1 MTVQALQFAVD
12 GLTLRQQVTADNLSN
27 TDTPG
32 FTAGQV
38 DFESGLQRA
47 LTSPVPT
54 GATAA
59 VTPST
64 APAQANGNNV
74 DMGQELVTAEE
85 TTLRYQTMVD
95 ALNTK
100 FRILRGSIGGSFQ

>member
-1 MTVQALQFAVD
+1 MTVQALQFAID
-12 GLTLRQQVTADNLSN
+12 GLTVRQQVTADNLSN

-38 DFESGLQRA
+38 DFESGLQGA
-47 LTSPVPT
+47 LAAAVPT
-54 GATAA
+54 AA
-59 VTPST
+59 SVSVTPST
-64 APAQANGNNV
+64 APANANGNNV

-95 ALNTK
+95 ALNTQ